1 VVVAISIG
9 EALALV
15 RRAALVVAIAPDRV
29 DEILLLVGQS
39 EVHEAAA

>member
-1 VVVAISIG
+1 VVVAIAVG

-15 RRAALVVAIAPDRV
+15 RRAALVIAVAPDRV
-29 DEILLLVGQS
+29 DEILLLIGQS